1 MEGFTQ
7 KGDTKKTEHSANEQK
22 NQFIQPKNNIREFF
36 HLLLVFVISMFP
48 AWLAINLKLKI
59 VSENNIPQKD
69 SSTFEFTEEE
79 KEFSYRFRSWWNDKD
94 NKSKDKEEKNEGRWK
109 PRR

>member
-1 MEGFTQ
+1 MEGFAK
-7 KGDTKKTEHSANEQK
+7 KGNTKKTEHFANEQK

-36 HLLLVFVISMFP
+36 HLLLVFLISMFP

-59 VSENNIPQKD
+59 VSENNINQKEVG
-69 SSTFEFTEEE
+69 TFEFTEEE
-79 KEFSYRFRSWWNDKD
+79 KKFSYRFSSWWNNKDDK
-94 NKSKDKEEKNEGRWK
+94 NKDEEKKNEGRWK